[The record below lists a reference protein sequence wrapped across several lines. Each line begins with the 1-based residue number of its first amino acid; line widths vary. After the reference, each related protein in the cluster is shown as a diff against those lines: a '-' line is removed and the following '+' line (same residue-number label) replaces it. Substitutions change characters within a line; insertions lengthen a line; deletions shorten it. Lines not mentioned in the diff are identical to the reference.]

1 MLMLALYCENNKL
14 TCLANYPKPVPES
27 DEALL
32 RITLAG
38 ICSTDL
44 EMVKGYVSGFSGVL
58 GHEFVG
64 VVEQAADT
72 EWIGKRVVASMNI
85 GCQTCDICLQH
96 GPEHCHSRRAL
107 GVHNKDG
114 AFAEYMTVPI
124 RNLYAVP
131 ESVTDEQAVFT
142 EPLAAALKIREQ
154 VKIRPSRKTAVIG
167 PGRLGLLVAQVL
179 QLGGGD
185 VTVLGRRHGSL
196 ELPARWGLATGLTTD
211 FADNYFDL
219 VVEVTGNDAGFVQA
233 LRLVRPMG
241 TIVLKSTFAAEN
253 QLDMTKIV
261 VSEIEVIGSRCGPFS
276 PALQLLARKQI
287 HTQPLIMAEYSL
299 ADGLAAFEKAAQP
312 GVLKVLIRP

>member
-1 MLMLALYCENNKL
+1 MYAIYCENNQL
-14 TCLANYPKPVPES
+14 SLRQDYPLPVPQP

-44 EMVKGYVSGFSGVL
+44 EMVKGYVSDFAGVL

-64 VVEQAADT
+64 IVEQCADPA
-72 EWIGKRVVASMNI
+72 WLGKRVVASMNI
-85 GCQTCDICLQH
+85 GCQTCETCLKH
-96 GPEHCHSRRAL
+96 GPEHCPTRRAL

-124 RNLYAVP
+124 RNLFAVP
-131 ESVTDEQAVFT
+131 DNVPDERAVFT

-154 VKIRPSRKTAVIG
+154 VKIRPSMKTAVVG

-179 QLGGGD
+179 QLAGGE
-185 VTVLGRRHGSL
+185 VTVLGRRHSSL
-196 ELPARWGLATGLTTD
+196 ELPAAWGMATGLTTD
-211 FADNYFDL
+211 FADASFDL
-219 VVEVTGNDAGFVQA
+219 VVEVTGNNAGFVEA

-241 TIVLKSTFAAEN
+241 TIVLKSTFADVN

-261 VSEIEVIGSRCGPFS
+261 VSEIEVIGSRCGPFA
-276 PALQLLARKQI
+276 PALRLLAECQI
-287 HTQPLIMAEYSL
+287 HTEPLIIAEYPL
-299 ADGLAAFEKAAQP
+299 ADGLAAFQKAAEP
-312 GVLKVLIRP
+312 GLLKVLLRP